1 MHIWIT
7 VNQFIKQHKM
17 LKMVTRWRHKS
28 TLKCTTLPPQAQNRT
43 AGAFRG
49 GPQQGFSVRACALG
63 STFLHSY
70 LGRDRGH
77 NSIQN
82 SRGGGLFILSQH
94 YDLANTRQGWLLKSN
109 LTNVGIYF
117 HRKKDLKNTYIHNYE
132 LMQSLLIIDQKFRKI
147 VAQIVSLLYS
157 PPPPPQGLG
166 CCLVNKGEL
175 KNTSK

>member
-1 MHIWIT
+1 MDHCELVYQAT
-7 VNQFIKQHKM
+7 QDVKNDHKM
-17 LKMVTRWRHKS
+17 ASQENLKMHNPSPLGLEQNCRGLSGRASARFQRARMRTRID
-28 TLKCTTLPPQAQNRT
+28 
-43 AGAFRG
+43 
-49 GPQQGFSVRACALG
+49 
-63 STFLHSY
+63 FLHSY
-70 LGRDRGH
+70 LGRVRGH

-117 HRKKDLKNTYIHNYE
+117 HRKKDLKNTYIHNYK
-132 LMQSLLIIDQKFRKI
+132 LMKSLLIIVQKFRKI
-147 VAQIVSLLYS
+147 VAQIVSLLYI
-157 PPPPPQGLG
+157 PPPPQGLG